1 MSYVPYVH
9 VPQPPPPS
17 AQAQELSRQLGET
30 VERYR
35 REHPTISDAEIRQA
49 LGLSAATLAPNAAP
63 AAVIVGLLLAVVG
76 GLVLFFFARGNSLPN
91 APWVLV
97 ALLAGLGMAVAAM
110 VAVIRNRS

>member
-17 AQAQELSRQLGET
+17 AQAQELSRRLGE
-30 VERYR
+30 VIESYR
-35 REHPTISDAEIRQA
+35 REHPSMSDAEIRQA
-49 LGLSAATLAPNAAP
+49 LGLSSAKLGTNAAP
-63 AAVIVGLLLAVVG
+63 AAVIVGLLIALFG
-76 GLVLFFFARGNSLPN
+76 GLAFFFLAKGDSLPN

-97 ALLAGLGMAVAAM
+97 ALLAGLGIVVAAM